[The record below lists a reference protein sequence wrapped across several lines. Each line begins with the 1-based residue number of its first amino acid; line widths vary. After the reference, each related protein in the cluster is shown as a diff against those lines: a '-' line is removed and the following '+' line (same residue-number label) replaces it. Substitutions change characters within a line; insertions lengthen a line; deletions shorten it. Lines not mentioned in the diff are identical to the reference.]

1 MGRVDDIFRNLKIIL
16 DNRPEFVPQSG
27 TGDDRRSKTMKLLS
41 RSEELVLLAVWNLQ
55 GEASCLPIQRKLEEV
70 SGKSWS
76 LGSIF
81 DPLDR
86 LERKRLLDSRL
97 TEPTKER
104 GGRSKRVYRLT
115 PLGKRALNDLRS
127 IQEALWTEADG
138 LGAETEET

>member
-1 MGRVDDIFRNLKIIL
+1 MR
-16 DNRPEFVPQSG
+16 
-27 TGDDRRSKTMKLLS
+27 LLS

-55 GEASCLPIQRKLEEV
+55 DEASCLPIQRKLEEV
-70 SGKSWS
+70 TGRSWS

-86 LERKRLLDSRL
+86 LERKKLLESRL

-115 PLGKRALNDLRS
+115 TLGRRALQDLRS
-127 IQEALWTEADG
+127 IQEVLWTEALG
-138 LGAETEET
+138 LGSEPEKP